1 MTPLERVSSIK
12 VKLGLLVAASAL
24 VAAVVASLGRV
35 AGVSPWI
42 SIPVTIGIALAVT
55 QLLAAGMTSPLRQ
68 MTLAARRMARGD
80 YSVSVPAV
88 GADEVGQLGRA
99 FNTMASDLGAVDR
112 QRRDLVA
119 NVSHELRTPLAAL
132 TVVLENLVDGVG
144 SDPAALQT
152 ALGQAERVSRLVEDL
167 LDLARVDAGKAPLST
182 ASVELASLLEACV
195 AEVRT
200 NGRPVTYE
208 IDVPD
213 SLVVDADAD
222 RLSQLVVNLL
232 DNASRHSP
240 RGGVVT
246 VRAGLDEPD
255 GYHLE
260 VLDSGPGVPVADRGR
275 VFEPFG
281 TLSASAEGGG
291 TGLGLAIAR
300 WVTDLHGG
308 SIAFLDPL
316 PGTAAGAA
324 GAAGARVRVDLPLR
338 PPARTVASHLTPT
351 HEESQMSTTPPAAEP
366 AEPSITPT
374 TTTADTKAAD
384 TKAAETTPSILDDVF
399 GTYWPDSGVVGRF
412 GLFIGAVVA
421 GLLGGLLIPDRNAGL
436 GTVVVLL
443 AAGGVVMVAGK
454 ERRGWFPILCYV
466 LFALL
471 SAVAVVRDAEWIVAL
486 CLLTA
491 VAVLLCASTRA
502 KTLLGIM
509 LTGIS
514 WPLAGLRGLPWLGRT
529 LTSVSGK
536 GHGAAVARTTVLSLL
551 GLVIFGLLFTTA
563 DAVLGSWVDQFVP
576 DVRPDTF
583 AARIFMTVFV
593 FGVVLAAAYLA
604 VNPPRI
610 DRDERTS
617 QPVAN
622 RYEWLAPVGVVVAV
636 FAAFLVA
643 QATAVFGG
651 EDYLRKTTGLTY
663 AEYVHQGFGQL
674 TVATALTL
682 LVIWAA
688 ARKAP
693 VETAADRLWLR
704 VALGLLA
711 AEALVVVG
719 SALYRMHLYQEAYGF
734 TQLRMLVDV
743 FEAWLGVLVI
753 AGLVAAVT
761 GTAIGGG
768 LWLGRFAL
776 VSGAVA
782 LLGIAAI
789 NPDAWIAQHNVSR
802 YEETGKIDT
811 DFLRGLSDDAV
822 PALQKLPADLR
833 SCVLG
838 PDDREGDWL
847 EWNLGRHR
855 ADGLTPSYNPPIGSE
870 ADPAAVCPNEPRY
883 ID

>member
-1 MTPLERVSSIK
+1 MP
-12 VKLGLLVAASAL
+12 
-24 VAAVVASLGRV
+24 
-35 AGVSPWI
+35 
-42 SIPVTIGIALAVT
+42 
-55 QLLAAGMTSPLRQ
+55 
-68 MTLAARRMARGD
+68 
-80 YSVSVPAV
+80 
-88 GADEVGQLGRA
+88 
-99 FNTMASDLGAVDR
+99 
-112 QRRDLVA
+112 
-119 NVSHELRTPLAAL
+119 
-132 TVVLENLVDGVG
+132 
-144 SDPAALQT
+144 
-152 ALGQAERVSRLVEDL
+152 
-167 LDLARVDAGKAPLST
+167 
-182 ASVELASLLEACV
+182 
-195 AEVRT
+195 
-200 NGRPVTYE
+200 
-208 IDVPD
+208 
-213 SLVVDADAD
+213 
-222 RLSQLVVNLL
+222 
-232 DNASRHSP
+232 
-240 RGGVVT
+240 
-246 VRAGLDEPD
+246 
-255 GYHLE
+255 
-260 VLDSGPGVPVADRGR
+260 
-275 VFEPFG
+275 
-281 TLSASAEGGG
+281 
-291 TGLGLAIAR
+291 
-300 WVTDLHGG
+300 
-308 SIAFLDPL
+308 
-316 PGTAAGAA
+316 
-324 GAAGARVRVDLPLR
+324 
-338 PPARTVASHLTPT
+338 
-351 HEESQMSTTPPAAEP
+351 TTPPAAEP
-366 AEPSITPT
+366 AEPAKPAEPTPT
-374 TTTADTKAAD
+374 TTPADAKADA
-384 TKAAETTPSILDDVF
+384 TPSVLDDIF

-436 GTVVVLL
+436 GTVVVML
-443 AAGGVVMVAGK
+443 AAGGVVMVAGR
-454 ERRGWFPILCYV
+454 ERRGWFPIVCYV

-471 SAVAVVRDAEWIVAL
+471 SSVAVFRDAEWIVAL

-514 WPLAGLRGLPWLGRT
+514 WPLAGLRGIPWLGRT

-536 GHGAAVARTTVLSLL
+536 GHGAAVARTTALSLL

-610 DRDERTS
+610 DRNERTS

-622 RYEWLAPVGVVVAV
+622 RYEWLAPVGVVVGV

-743 FEAWLGVLVI
+743 FEAWLGLLVI

-789 NPDAWIAQHNVSR
+789 NPDAWIAEHNVTR
-802 YEETGKIDT
+802 YNETGKIDT
-811 DFLRGLSDDAV
+811 QFLRGLSDDAV
-822 PALQKLPADLR
+822 PALEKLPEDLQR
-833 SCVLG
+833 CVLG
-838 PDDREGDWL
+838 PNDRDGDWL

-855 ADGLTPSYNPPIGSE
+855 ADGLTPGYNPPIGSE
-870 ADPAAVCPNEPRY
+870 ADPAAVCPDEPRY